1 MSKVSI
7 ADLYRQMLDLYQDE
21 SKFAQGYY
29 TRNAKGDICTADEAV
44 SFCALGALWHV
55 ANLNGC
61 LTHEA
66 QCCLQRVSEHLY
78 EGVYIQI
85 VNDELN
91 GLEKV
96 RAALR
101 FAIELWDGREPEE
114 NDHTLS
120 VKEILRKRQ
129 NV

>member
-1 MSKVSI
+1 MNKVSI
-7 ADLYRQMLDLYQDE
+7 ADIYRQILKLYEDE
-21 SKFAQGYY
+21 AKFSQGYY
-29 TRNAKGDICTADEAV
+29 TRDEDGKVCTVDKAV

-55 ANLNGC
+55 AELNNC
-61 LTHEA
+61 LSREA

-101 FAIELWDGREPEE
+101 FAIELWDGRDPTEAE
-114 NDHTLS
+114 LS
-120 VKEILRKRQ
+120 MSVEEILRNRKD
-129 NV
+129 V